1 MYILVG
7 ILLVLVLV
15 LAIRLYQYKRQI
27 KDFIQAARWNRD
39 MGVGRPVTVDCFDKD
54 ITELA
59 KVLNEY
65 TEMIKRLSIQY
76 ENDRKQLKN
85 VIAGISHDF
94 RTPLTAVTGYMQL
107 MEKSEDLS
115 EKDREYLD
123 IAMKKVTY
131 LKLLSDD
138 FFEISSL
145 EAKEEKLEVSRIN
158 VGNFLS
164 ECILQQYDWIKESG
178 LRTDFRLPSE
188 DVYVM
193 TNEHDFK
200 RIIENLFSNVRKY
213 VGDYAGM
220 QVICRETQVEIV
232 MENDFA
238 EGMVFDIS
246 QVFEPFYRSSAR
258 SNEGSGLGL
267 YVVKCLADRL
277 GYEVQAECVQG
288 LFRFRMVMMRVI

>member
-1 MYILVG
+1 MTEEIRIYILVG

-188 DVYVM
+188 DVFVM
-193 TNEHDFK
+193 TN
-200 RIIENLFSNVRKY
+200 
-213 VGDYAGM
+213 AGM

-277 GYEVQAECVQG
+277 GYGVQAECVEG